1 MNRERWMLLVS
12 IVLFA
17 VAGVYHWGPRWVSR
31 SSRREPPPQAL
42 QAPAP
47 LPQVSPAQAPA
58 TASPPARRRASRDEG
73 QWGRNPFLALEA
85 ATKRSAP
92 MHGVTA
98 VSVVIVGP
106 DRSVATLDGLAV
118 TVGEKFGDETVVQI
132 RPDMVVLERDGRR
145 RLLRVSEPRIPIRVT
160 KGKK

>member
-1 MNRERWMLLVS
+1 
-12 IVLFA
+12 
-17 VAGVYHWGPRWVSR
+17 
-31 SSRREPPPQAL
+31 
-42 QAPAP
+42 
-47 LPQVSPAQAPA
+47 
-58 TASPPARRRASRDEG
+58 
-73 QWGRNPFLALEA
+73 
-85 ATKRSAP
+85 

-145 RLLRVSEPRIPIRVT
+145 RLLRVSEPRIHIRVT